1 MYVSMKGML
10 ERANKEHY
18 AVMAINCFNLETA
31 RAVIDAAQE
40 LRAPIIIDL
49 LQDYLTSHLGSRFLT
64 KPIIKMA
71 EEASVE
77 VAINLDHGH
86 DVAIV
91 KQCLADGF
99 SSVMMDAS
107 SFPYEENVAITK
119 KMVEFAEVYHASVE
133 AEVGNI
139 GAVTGDNYTNQEMYT
154 DPKVAIDFAK
164 RTGID
169 ALAISYGS
177 SHGDYPEGFTPAFQ
191 FDIVREI
198 KSATNMPLV
207 LHGGS
212 GCGAENIRESVR
224 LGINKIN
231 VGSDF
236 MKAQVNQIKTNL
248 KENPAVNYVDLIH
261 ETIKAGTKA
270 VKNYIQLSGSTGKS
284 L

>member
-10 ERANKEHY
+10 ERANKGNY
-18 AVMAINCFNLETA
+18 AIMAINCFNLETA
-31 RAVIDAAQE
+31 KSVIDAAQE

-49 LQDYLTSHLGSRFLT
+49 YQDHLKQHLGSRFLT
-64 KPIIKMA
+64 DPIIQMA
-71 EEASVE
+71 NEASVE
-77 VAINLDHGH
+77 VAINLDHGQ
-86 DVAIV
+86 DVGFV
-91 KQCLADGF
+91 KRCLQNGF

-107 SFPYEENVAITK
+107 AYPIEQNIEITRN
-119 KMVEFAEVYHASVE
+119 MVEFAETYDASVE

-139 GAVTGDNYTNQEMYT
+139 GAVAGDHITNDKMYT
-154 DPKVAIDFAK
+154 DPELAIDFAK

-177 SHGDYPEGFTPAFQ
+177 SHGNYPEGYVPEFH
-191 FDIVREI
+191 FDILEKI
-198 KSATNMPLV
+198 KKETKMPLV

-212 GCGAENIRESVR
+212 GCGEDNIRTSVK

-236 MKAQVNQIKTNL
+236 MKANAKKIKQQL
-248 KENPAVNYVDLIH
+248 EEDPEINYVDLIH
-261 ETIKAGTKA
+261 NTLEAGKDLVKYYIK
-270 VKNYIQLSGSTGKS
+270 LSQSTGKS

>member
-1 MYVSMKGML
+1 MNIIGIAACTSGIAHTYI
-10 ERANKEHY
+10 AKEK
-18 AVMAINCFNLETA
+18 
-31 RAVIDAAQE
+31 
-40 LRAPIIIDL
+40 
-49 LQDYLTSHLGSRFLT
+49 LT
-64 KPIIKMA
+64 KAGLALGHNVHIETQGTIGIEDELSA
-71 EEASVE
+71 E
-77 VAINLDHGH
+77 L
-86 DVAIV
+86 
-91 KQCLADGF
+91 
-99 SSVMMDAS
+99 MMDAS

-248 KENPAVNYVDLIH
+248 KESPAVNYVDLIH

-270 VKNYIQLSGSTGKS
+270 VKYYIHLSGSTGKS

>member
-10 ERANKEHY
+10 QRANEGKY

-31 RAVIDAAQE
+31 KAVIDAAQE

-49 LQDYLTSHLGSRFLT
+49 LQEHLDTHLGSRFLT
-64 KPIIKMA
+64 TPIIKMA
-71 EEASVE
+71 KEASVE
-77 VAINLDHGH
+77 VAINLDHGQ
-86 DVAIV
+86 DVPVV
-91 KQCLADGF
+91 KRCLADGF

-107 SFPYEENVAITK
+107 SHPYEKNVAITK
-119 KMVEFAEVYHASVE
+119 EMVQFAETYGASVE

-139 GAVTGDNYTNQEMYT
+139 GAVTGDNYTNQAMYT
-154 DPKVAIDFAK
+154 EPKVAIDFAK

-177 SHGDYPEGFTPAFQ
+177 SHGDYPDGFTPAFQ

-198 KSATNMPLV
+198 KTATKMPLV

-212 GCGAENIRESVR
+212 GCGAENIQKSVQ

-236 MKAQVNQIKTNL
+236 MKAQSTKIKEMLEET
-248 KENPAVNYVDLIH
+248 PAISFVDLIH
-261 ETIKAGTKA
+261 ATIQAGKEA
-270 VKNYIQLSGSTGKS
+270 VQYYIQLSGSNGKS